1 MKLSNP
7 KISSKTYW
15 SILKTFYNG
24 RKNTNIPSLLKDGK
38 LASDF
43 KIKANYFNNYF
54 ASQCTPLASFYRS
67 TFIVGGGKQ
76 KGVSQNIVIGR
87 IV

>member
-1 MKLSNP
+1 MAE
-7 KISSKTYW
+7 KIP
-15 SILKTFYNG
+15 I
-24 RKNTNIPSLLKDGK
+24 IPSLLKDGK